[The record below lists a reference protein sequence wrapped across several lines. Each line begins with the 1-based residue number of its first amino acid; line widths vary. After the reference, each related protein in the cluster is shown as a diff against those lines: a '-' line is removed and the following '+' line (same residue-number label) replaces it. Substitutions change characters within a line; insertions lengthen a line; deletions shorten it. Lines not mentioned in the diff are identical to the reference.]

1 MEVSNPVDGHI
12 DRVFSGKSITRVTK
26 AGGAGGSV
34 TMNIELSDGHEYVIA
49 WVDDNGVAI
58 KGEPVLARINGR
70 AALGGIVSGFGVRSV

>member
-26 AGGAGGSV
+26 AGTHMS
-34 TMNIELSDGHEYVIA
+34 IELSDGHEYVIA

-70 AALGGIVSGFGVRSV
+70 AALGGIVGGFGVRAV